1 MEQTNVLHPGNSQNN
16 VKPNAPE
23 HHSTFN
29 MSNRLLTT
37 QRFGQ
42 IGVMKTFE
50 SEPADNVPLYSSH
63 KVQSYS
69 LSSRLMSDVYLKK
82 DWFQVPRRALLPENY
97 DKAYNNPP
105 FGDDI
110 PDDASTSVANFTK
123 KVSDFFTTWFGVLQN
138 TSMSLANFSA
148 SFVRF
153 ITSIQYFYSYG
164 SLISNQG
171 YSMER
176 FFRFTGDSIFDASA
190 GPLHADQLVDQFWK
204 FLATYGSGALESFN
218 VSIDNVLYDVYT
230 GAKPPQVDPSLN
242 WISLRRFAEILHD
255 DPQSSLSFVLPSSSL
270 EESCFSDLQTE
281 IQASSLAITYDESPF
296 DLAYPAAYQMVC
308 AHFYSNDSIDAVFSA
323 DIYRQVVYGIFRD
336 CCKYAGGTALEDNG
350 FFSYNGVQT
359 PYDAL
364 SARVFDYLFARATGQ
379 YFNNYAIF
387 VLRYFSVMFAW
398 RNSLRFGDYF
408 TGGRTNP
415 LSIGNVGV
423 AVINNNVNVIDVISQ
438 TQKARFMNFANR
450 AHRKLEG
457 YLEDLTGEKPSHDW
471 HNPLWLGHMDDVI
484 YSVETENTGDAQL
497 DSNGEGLG
505 NSITSRFVS
514 DGNSRYAFEV
524 DIKEQS
530 ILIGL
535 CYFDIPRAYSHATR
549 RMFFQKNRY
558 DWFNPFMQTVGDQ
571 QIYLRELT
579 DAQLA
584 AWDFP
589 FAYKVKHAEY
599 KESFDIAKGALAS
612 GKLRSWVFSDDVPT
626 RGEQS
631 KIDERFI
638 RSSCTE
644 LDRFYLALTDYSL
657 ANYFHFIVCHYSE
670 IKANRD
676 MIVAPTLL

>member
-1 MEQTNVLHPGNSQNN
+1 MEQTNVLHPGNRQNN
-16 VKPNAPE
+16 VKPIAPE

-42 IGVMKTFE
+42 IGLMKTFE

-97 DKAYNNPP
+97 DKAYVNPP

-123 KVSDFFTTWFGVLQN
+123 KISDFFSAWFTYLQGA
-138 TSMSLANFSA
+138 SLSVADFA
-148 SFVRF
+148 FGFVKF

-176 FFRFTGDSIFDASA
+176 FFQFIGDTIFDASA
-190 GPLHADQLVDQFWK
+190 GPLHADELVDQFWK
-204 FLATYGSGALESFN
+204 FVATYGSGALEYFTISFDG
-218 VSIDNVLYDVYT
+218 VTYQVYT
-230 GAKPPQVDPSLN
+230 GARPPEVNSAYN
-242 WISLRRFAEILHD
+242 WISLRRFAELLHD
-255 DPQSSLSFVLPSSSL
+255 DPHAALSFTLPSSSL
-270 EESCFSDLQTE
+270 EESCFSDLQVE
-281 IQASSLAITYDESPF
+281 IQASSLSISYDESPF

-308 AHFYSNDSIDAVFSA
+308 AHFYSNDSIDAVYSA
-323 DIYRQVVYGIFRD
+323 DIYRQVVYSVFRD
-336 CCKYAGGTALEDNG
+336 LLFALSSYDLETTG
-350 FFSYNGVQT
+350 FFTYNGVST

-364 SARVFDYLFARATGQ
+364 SAHIFDFICVRATG
-379 YFNNYAIF
+379 NISGLC
-387 VLRYFSVMFAW
+387 VSMLRYFSVVFAW

-438 TQKARFMNFANR
+438 TQKARYQNFANR
-450 AHRKLEG
+450 AHRKIEG
-457 YLEDLTGEKPSHDW
+457 FLEDMTGEKPSHDW
-471 HNPLWLGHMDDVI
+471 HNPLWLGHMDDVV

-497 DSNGEGLG
+497 DPNGEGLG

-631 KIDERFI
+631 NIDERFI